1 MFVCQS
7 SFRAVLV
14 FMLKLKSSQIGL
26 GLCGAIAALGLVQVP
41 EVQANP
47 YNACIQ
53 DLTNAKLNQDPTKD
67 LMIKGCAEAL
77 HPDQV
82 GTCVSRISSPT
93 DNPIAAAAALDACR
107 RVRRPLD
114 LATCVGDIRNA
125 DAQAPMM
132 DVLDS
137 CRRSLLPERF
147 GQCVVGLRNKPLEQ
161 PIAQNLTSC
170 LDASDY
176 RKDVQLRPL
185 SDLLAPYVAP
195 IEPIRPQTPV
205 PTPSQMPSQ
214 MPPSAPTPQ
223 LF

>member
-1 MFVCQS
+1 
-7 SFRAVLV
+7 V
-14 FMLKLKSSQIGL
+14 FMFKLKSSQIGL

-82 GTCVSRISSPT
+82 GTCVSQISAPT

-137 CRRSLLPERF
+137 CRRSLLPVRF
-147 GQCVVGLRNKPLEQ
+147 GECVVGLRSKPLEQ

-185 SDLLAPYVAP
+185 SDLLAPYVPAP
-195 IEPIRPQTPV
+195 IAEPIRPQTSV
-205 PTPSQMPSQ
+205 SMPSQ
-214 MPPSAPTPQ
+214 MPPQMPPSTPTPQ